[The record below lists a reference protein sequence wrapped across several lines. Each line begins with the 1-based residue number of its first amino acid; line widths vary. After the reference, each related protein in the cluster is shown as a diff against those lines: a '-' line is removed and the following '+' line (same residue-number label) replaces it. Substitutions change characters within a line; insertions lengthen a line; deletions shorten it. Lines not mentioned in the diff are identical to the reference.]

1 MPNTTP
7 PEPAAA
13 APAQAM
19 ALEALQS
26 WARNRDRLPDDRAML
41 VALAWHTGAR
51 NIRELARLADVSR
64 DTIYADLRARGIDAG
79 DRTAAPMPPKY
90 QTLTAA
96 AIAGLGRLVQTRAL
110 PSLIGDDRQPLAEAV
125 WAIGI
130 ALDRIEHLLGHPH
143 GIDDTAGEAG
153 SGSRAQVLQ
162 EIVDRAAI
170 VIDEAQGLLTEE
182 FAGFTDAQLAA
193 RTEEAEIAALEGGQ
207 RPVVERAELRLVL
220 PNDEA
225 PAVTMT
231 LHRPSG
237 GLLAVSSDNPLVVG
251 QLDRRGHVVLTE
263 AFGVI
268 AGALEAVLADE
279 AYLDDT
285 INKGGDRE

>member
-13 APAQAM
+13 VPAQAM
-19 ALEALQS
+19 ALEALQA
-26 WARNRDRLPDDRAML
+26 WARNRDRMPDDRATL
-41 VALAWHTGAR
+41 VALAWRTGAR

-79 DRTAAPMPPKY
+79 DRTAAATTPKY
-90 QTLTAA
+90 QPLTAA

-110 PSLIGDDRQPLAEAV
+110 PSLIGADRQPLAEAV
-125 WAIGI
+125 WALGI
-130 ALDRIEHLLGHPH
+130 ALDRIEHLLEHPH
-143 GIDDTAGEAG
+143 GTDDTAGEAG
-153 SGSRAQVLQ
+153 IGSRAQVLQ
-162 EIVDRAAI
+162 DIVDRAAT

-193 RTEEAEIAALEGGQ
+193 RTEEAEIAALDGGQ
-207 RPVVERAELRLVL
+207 RPVVERAELQLAL

-231 LHRPSG
+231 LYRPSG
-237 GLLAVSSDNPLVVG
+237 GLLAVSSDSPLVAG
-251 QLDRRGHVVLTE
+251 QLDRRGHVALTA
-263 AFGVI
+263 AFDVI
-268 AGALEAVLADE
+268 ARALEAVLTDD

-285 INKGGDRE
+285 INKGDHRD